1 MAILDRPLFQRRPT
15 RDELRRYGLLAFANG
30 GIVYANTGGLQ
41 MQSAELKPG
50 GKVPGRRYY
59 NKETG
64 KFEVYQ
70 PEPETAITSLVQLKR
85 QAEDQ
90 SMKDLE
96 DLQDRREPPV
106 TEETTT
112 TTEETTPEETTTT
125 TEEETTTTNEEM
137 APQTSGD
144 RELFDKFK
152 KKSETYRNI
161 LKEYGEDDFRTQ
173 AFLQLAQ
180 FGLNLASAQGSN
192 FLDKV
197 AKASRDPL
205 ANFAKLAQE
214 KSSFMKELDFL
225 ALQKAE
231 GEIAKEEERAFQ
243 KEEARLEREQD
254 LRIAMLKEEDK
265 SAIQKIADSLVGKK
279 DPNTG
284 EIYTAETAYQQ
295 AIKNHLFQKTKS
307 REDYEQE
314 RFTFY
319 RDQDDTVT
327 VEQAKILAQED
338 VDAIYGESID
348 DKVLTDEIIKKAMEQ
363 NQGRSREEIINAL
376 EGQGFIDVNNVR
388 GD

>member
-15 RDELRRYGLLAFANG
+15 RDELRRYGLPAFANG

-64 KFEVYQ
+64 KLEVYQ
-70 PEPETAITSLVQLKR
+70 PEPETAITSVLKKDY
-85 QAEDQ
+85 ED
-90 SMKDLE
+90 KILRDLKT
-96 DLQDRREPPV
+96 PPPVLTQPTV

-231 GEIAKEEERAFQ
+231 GEITKEEERAFQ

>member
-1 MAILDRPLFQRRPT
+1 MAILDRPLFQRRLT
-15 RDELRRYGLLAFANG
+15 RDELRRYGLPAFANG
-30 GIVYANTGGLQ
+30 GIVYMQKGGDPLGLFRPKRQ
-41 MQSAELKPG
+41 DEI
-50 GKVPGRRYY
+50 
-59 NKETG
+59 
-64 KFEVYQ
+64 
-70 PEPETAITSLVQLKR
+70 EPETAITSVLKKDY
-85 QAEDQ
+85 ED
-90 SMKDLE
+90 KILRDLKT
-96 DLQDRREPPV
+96 PPPVLTQPTV

-112 TTEETTPEETTTT
+112 TTEETTP
-125 TEEETTTTNEEM
+125 EETTTTNEEM

-192 FLDKV
+192 FIDKV

-231 GEIAKEEERAFQ
+231 GEITKEEERAFQ

-284 EIYTAETAYQQ
+284 EIYTAETAYEQ
-295 AIKNHLFQKTKS
+295 AIKNHLFEKSQLREEYQQK
-307 REDYEQE
+307 

-319 RDQDDTVT
+319 REQDNS
-327 VEQAKILAQED
+327 VEEAKILAQED
-338 VDAIYGESID
+338 ADAIYGGSTN
-348 DKVLTDEIIKKAMEQ
+348 DKVLTEEIIKKAMEQ

>member
-59 NKETG
+59 NKETS

-90 SMKDLE
+90 SMKDL
-96 DLQDRREPPV
+96 QDGREPPV

-231 GEIAKEEERAFQ
+231 GEITKEEERAFQ

-284 EIYTAETAYQQ
+284 EIYTAETALSQ
-295 AIKNHLFQKTKS
+295 AIKNHLFEKTQLREEYQQK
-307 REDYEQE
+307 

-319 RDQDDTVT
+319 REQDNS
-327 VEQAKILAQED
+327 VEEAKILAQED
-338 VDAIYGESID
+338 ADAIYGGSTN
-348 DKVLTDEIIKKAMEQ
+348 DKVLTEEIIKKAMEQ

>member
-15 RDELRRYGLLAFANG
+15 RDELMAYGLPAFANG
-30 GIVYANTGGLQ
+30 GIVYMQKGGDPKGLFSPKRQ
-41 MQSAELKPG
+41 DEI
-50 GKVPGRRYY
+50 
-59 NKETG
+59 
-64 KFEVYQ
+64 
-70 PEPETAITSLVQLKR
+70 EPETALTNLVPSMTTEQL
-85 QAEDQ
+85 Q
-90 SMKDLE
+90 SGGRLPE
-96 DLQDRREPPV
+96 VAV

-231 GEIAKEEERAFQ
+231 GEITKEEERAFQ

-319 RDQDDTVT
+319 RDQEGS
-327 VEQAKILAQED
+327 VEEAKKLAQED
-338 VDAIYGESID
+338 ADAIYGGSTN
-348 DKVLTDEIIKKAMEQ
+348 DKVLTEEIIKKAMEQ

>member
-64 KFEVYQ
+64 KLEVYQ
-70 PEPETAITSLVQLKR
+70 PEPETAITSVLKKDY
-85 QAEDQ
+85 ED
-90 SMKDLE
+90 KILRDLKT
-96 DLQDRREPPV
+96 PPPVLTQPTV

-192 FLDKV
+192 FIDKV

-231 GEIAKEEERAFQ
+231 GEITKEEERAFQ

-295 AIKNHLFQKTKS
+295 AIKNHLFEKTKS
-307 REDYEQE
+307 REDYQQK

-348 DKVLTDEIIKKAMEQ
+348 DKVLTEEIIKKAMEQ

>member
-15 RDELRRYGLLAFANG
+15 RDELRRYGLPAFANG
-30 GIVYANTGGLQ
+30 GIVYMQKGGDPLGLFRPKRQ
-41 MQSAELKPG
+41 DEI
-50 GKVPGRRYY
+50 
-59 NKETG
+59 
-64 KFEVYQ
+64 
-70 PEPETAITSLVQLKR
+70 EPETAITSVLKKDY
-85 QAEDQ
+85 ED
-90 SMKDLE
+90 KILRDLKT
-96 DLQDRREPPV
+96 PPPVLTQPTV

-197 AKASRDPL
+197 ATASRDPL

-319 RDQDDTVT
+319 RDQDETVT

-348 DKVLTDEIIKKAMEQ
+348 DKVLTEEIIKKAMEQ

>member
-1 MAILDRPLFQRRPT
+1 MAILDRPLFQRRLT
-15 RDELRRYGLLAFANG
+15 RDELRRYGLPAFANG
-30 GIVYANTGGLQ
+30 GIVYMQKGGDPLGLFRPKRQ
-41 MQSAELKPG
+41 DEI
-50 GKVPGRRYY
+50 
-59 NKETG
+59 
-64 KFEVYQ
+64 
-70 PEPETAITSLVQLKR
+70 EPETAITSVLKKDY
-85 QAEDQ
+85 ED
-90 SMKDLE
+90 KILRDLKT
-96 DLQDRREPPV
+96 PPPVLTQPTV

-112 TTEETTPEETTTT
+112 TTEETTP
-125 TEEETTTTNEEM
+125 EETTTTNEEM

-231 GEIAKEEERAFQ
+231 GEITKEEERAFQ

-284 EIYTAETAYQQ
+284 EIYTAETAYAQ
-295 AIKNHLFQKTKS
+295 AIKNHLFEKTQLREEYQQK
-307 REDYEQE
+307 

-319 RDQDDTVT
+319 REQDNS
-327 VEQAKILAQED
+327 VEEAKILAQED

-348 DKVLTDEIIKKAMEQ
+348 DKVLTEEIIKKAMEQ

>member
-64 KFEVYQ
+64 KLEVYQ
-70 PEPETAITSLVQLKR
+70 PEPETAITSVLKKDY
-85 QAEDQ
+85 ED
-90 SMKDLE
+90 KILRDLKT
-96 DLQDRREPPV
+96 PPPVLTQPTV

-192 FLDKV
+192 FIDKV

-231 GEIAKEEERAFQ
+231 GEITKEEERAFQ

-284 EIYTAETAYQQ
+284 EIYTAETALSQ
-295 AIKNHLFQKTKS
+295 AIKNHLFEKTQLREEYQQK
-307 REDYEQE
+307 

-319 RDQDDTVT
+319 REQDNS
-327 VEQAKILAQED
+327 VEEAKILAQED

-348 DKVLTDEIIKKAMEQ
+348 DKVLTEEIIKKAMEQ

>member
-64 KFEVYQ
+64 KLEVYQ
-70 PEPETAITSLVQLKR
+70 PEPETAITSVLKKDY
-85 QAEDQ
+85 ED
-90 SMKDLE
+90 KILRDLKT
-96 DLQDRREPPV
+96 PPPVLTQPTV

-192 FLDKV
+192 FIDKV

-231 GEIAKEEERAFQ
+231 GEITKEEERAFQ

-284 EIYTAETAYQQ
+284 EIYTAETAY
-295 AIKNHLFQKTKS
+295 
-307 REDYEQE
+307 
-314 RFTFY
+314 
-319 RDQDDTVT
+319 
-327 VEQAKILAQED
+327 
-338 VDAIYGESID
+338 
-348 DKVLTDEIIKKAMEQ
+348 
-363 NQGRSREEIINAL
+363 
-376 EGQGFIDVNNVR
+376 VNKQ
-388 GD
+388 

>member
-64 KFEVYQ
+64 KLEVYQ
-70 PEPETAITSLVQLKR
+70 PEPETAITSVLKKDY
-85 QAEDQ
+85 ED
-90 SMKDLE
+90 KILRDLKT
-96 DLQDRREPPV
+96 PPPVLTQPTV

-231 GEIAKEEERAFQ
+231 GEITKEEERAFQ

-348 DKVLTDEIIKKAMEQ
+348 DKVLTEEIIKKAMEQ